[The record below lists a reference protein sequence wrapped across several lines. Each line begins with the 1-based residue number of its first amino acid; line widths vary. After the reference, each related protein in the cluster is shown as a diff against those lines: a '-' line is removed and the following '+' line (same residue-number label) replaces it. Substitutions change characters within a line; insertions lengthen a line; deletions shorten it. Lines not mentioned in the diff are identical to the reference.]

1 MCASILIVG
10 YVSKKIP
17 TRNFHTLSDTE
28 KKKSYLEYDLIY
40 FIINSNNNIHLNDYK
55 KKKII
60 NVLVFFFTYYFK
72 ITTNAD
78 TMIM

>member
-55 KKKII
+55 KKK
-60 NVLVFFFTYYFK
+60 NNKCFGFFFYILF
-72 ITTNAD
+72 
-78 TMIM
+78 